1 MIIFKAVSFYIVK
14 RGIITF
20 ALKQFF
26 IICDVQQ
33 VKLHM
38 FKVLCNDNY
47 NYYDQVLYND
57 HYHWE
62 LF

>member
-1 MIIFKAVSFYIVK
+1 MIIFKAVSFYTVK

-20 ALKQFF
+20 ALKWFF
-26 IICDVQQ
+26 SICHVQQ

-38 FKVLCNDNY
+38 FEVLYNDNY
-47 NYYDQVLYND
+47 DYYDQVFYND